1 MRKYFFLVVFLCF
14 SCIEKNTDVN
24 ELKNA
29 VDNPFRKD
37 SNKIRDKY
45 RNPIDTLTFFEIS
58 RDKKILEIVPGS
70 GWYSEII
77 SHYMK
82 DTDNF
87 TVAIYDEPPVKFL
100 NKIQEDFTSYF
111 KLNRKNFGEINII
124 KIDNNYKLKDEIE
137 KYDLVLTFR
146 NTHNWLDSGNA
157 KKLYKSINGILK
169 KGGTLGVVQHRAHEI
184 AEFDFKKGYVRESYL
199 IDFIEK
205 QGFKLSGKSEINSNP
220 KDLKNYKKGVWTL
233 PPRLAEGE
241 NNKALYLEIGESD
254 RMTLK
259 FIKK

>member
-1 MRKYFFLVVFLCF
+1 MKKYFFLLVFLCV
-14 SCIEKNTDVN
+14 SCFEKNTDINKLEKAVN
-24 ELKNA
+24 
-29 VDNPFRKD
+29 NPFRKD

-45 RNPIDTLTFFEIS
+45 RNPIDTLIFFEIS

-82 DTDNF
+82 DTKNF
-87 TVAIYDEPPVKFL
+87 SVAIYDKPPVKIL
-100 NKIQEDFTSYF
+100 NKIQKNFIDYFT
-111 KLNRKNFGEINII
+111 LNKDNFGEIDIV
-124 KIDNNYKLKDEIE
+124 KIDNNYEFKDYKE

-157 KKLYKSINGILK
+157 KRLYKSINKILN
-169 KGGTLGVVQHRAHEI
+169 KGGILGVVQHRADETS
-184 AEFDFKKGYVRESYL
+184 ELNFKNGYVKQSYL
-199 IDFIEK
+199 INLIER
-205 QGFKLSGKSEINSNP
+205 QGFELLEKSEINSNP

-233 PPRLAEGE
+233 PPRLVEGE

>member
-1 MRKYFFLVVFLCF
+1 MKSYFFLLIFLCV
-14 SCIEKNTDVN
+14 SCFEKNTDIDRLN
-24 ELKNA
+24 NA
-29 VDNPFRKD
+29 ANNPFRKD

-82 DTDNF
+82 NTKNF
-87 TVAIYDEPPVKFL
+87 TVAIYDKPPVKIL
-100 NKIQEDFTSYF
+100 NKIQDEFINYF
-111 KLNRKNFGEINII
+111 SLNKDNFGEINVI
-124 KIDNNYKLKDEIE
+124 KIDNNYELKDNKE

-157 KKLYKSINGILK
+157 KKLYKSVNKILN
-169 KGGTLGVVQHRAHEI
+169 KGGVLGVVQHRANENS
-184 AEFDFKKGYVRESYL
+184 ELNFKKGYVKESYL
-199 IDFIEK
+199 INLIEK
-205 QGFKLSGKSEINSNP
+205 QGFELLEKSEINSNS

-233 PPRLAEGE
+233 PPRLVEGE
-241 NNKALYLEIGESD
+241 NNKVKYLEIGESD